1 MTKLNKG
8 VNVIYESGAQNT
20 YHYNS
25 EIELVNDFTRHV
37 QNIDKHPIK
46 NVGVIDLKTG
56 NYDGIII
63 ARKYRSLKPKD
74 KERYMKMCIIHF
86 L

>member
-1 MTKLNKG
+1 MAKLNKG
-8 VNVIYESGAQNT
+8 VKVIYESGAQNT
-20 YHYNS
+20 FHYNS
-25 EIELVNDFTRHV
+25 KIELVNDFIRRV

-74 KERYMKMCIIHF
+74 KERYMKMCVIHF